1 VKALNASR
9 VQPLAG
15 GETMTIVGWLGRGAL
30 ALLGLLMAANVV
42 GSLYL
47 AVTRHLS
54 ITPTEADTMMWDVW
68 VVSWIVA
75 VVWSRPT
82 AARPAILDQL
92 IHWLPTLIG
101 LFLLAFGSLW
111 TNFTPL
117 WRLPDVA
124 DWTLTGICAAGL
136 LFTWWARI
144 SLGSLWSGSVSRKD
158 DHTVIQSGPY
168 RLVRHPI
175 YTGLIL
181 AAFAQAIQI
190 GQAANLLGALLM
202 TFGFWL
208 KARLEER
215 FLSQELGA
223 DAYADYRRRTPMLIP
238 FWRVRG

>member
-1 VKALNASR
+1 
-9 VQPLAG
+9 
-15 GETMTIVGWLGRGAL
+15 MTIFGWLGRGAL
-30 ALLGLLMAANVV
+30 ALLGLLLAADVI

-47 AVTRHLS
+47 GMTHRLAFS
-54 ITPTEADTMMWDVW
+54 PTEVTNLMWDVW

-75 VVWSRPT
+75 VVWSRQA
-82 AARPAILDQL
+82 AARPATLDQL
-92 IHWLPTLIG
+92 LHWLPTLVG
-101 LFLLAFGSLW
+101 LLLLAFGSIG

-117 WRLPDVA
+117 WRLPDA
-124 DWTLTGICAAGL
+124 ANWTLAGVCAAGL

-144 SLGSLWSGSVSRKD
+144 TLGSLWSGSVSRKE

-181 AAFAQAIQI
+181 AAFAEAIEI
-190 GQAANLLGALLM
+190 GQAANLLGAVLM

-215 FLSQELGA
+215 FLSQELGPE
-223 DAYADYRRRTPMLIP
+223 AYADYRRRTPMLVP
-238 FWRVRG
+238 FWPSRG

>member
-1 VKALNASR
+1 
-9 VQPLAG
+9 
-15 GETMTIVGWLGRGAL
+15 MTILGWLGRGAL
-30 ALLGLLMAANVV
+30 ALLGLLMAANAV
-42 GSLYL
+42 GNLSAVTQRL
-47 AVTRHLS
+47 AVS
-54 ITPTEADTMMWDVW
+54 PPEAITLMWDVW
-68 VVSWIVA
+68 LVSWIVT

-82 AARPAILDQL
+82 ANRPPAIDQL
-92 IHWLPTLIG
+92 VHWLPTVAGIL
-101 LFLLAFGSLW
+101 LLAFGSIG
-111 TNFTPL
+111 THFTPL

-124 DWTLTGICAAGL
+124 SWALAGGCAAGL

-168 RLVRHPI
+168 SLVRHPI

-238 FWRVRG
+238 FWPVRG